1 VEFAGQSQGVFF
13 LFLVLYNSII
23 LVGVL
28 VMGLG
33 LIGESNAVN
42 EWKMAGQH
50 SWPCHYLYTRFS
62 L

>member
-1 VEFAGQSQGVFF
+1 MEFAGQSQGVFF
-13 LFLVLYNSII
+13 FLVLFNSII

-28 VMGLG
+28 VAGLG
-33 LIGESNAVN
+33 LIGEGNAVN
-42 EWKMAGQH
+42 EWEVDGQQ